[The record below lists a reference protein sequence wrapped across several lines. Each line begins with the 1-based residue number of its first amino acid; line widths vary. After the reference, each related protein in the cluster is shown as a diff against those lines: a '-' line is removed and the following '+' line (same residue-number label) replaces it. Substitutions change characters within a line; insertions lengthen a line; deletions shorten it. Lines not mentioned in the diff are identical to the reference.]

1 MVFVCEGDLNLL
13 KRLSLYFSFSI
24 VNAGITFLTSV
35 FLARNLS
42 VEDFGVIGLF
52 LAVLYFA
59 KPLASFNAVGLV
71 SINKANFN
79 KERFKSFSDV
89 YFSFQIMFFVFLLL
103 ISLVLSQ
110 VFYEYMF
117 IFLILPFL
125 IFVMVFTEFHY
136 AELVQ
141 EKNSLYY
148 GGYIFV
154 TRILV
159 LMFSS
164 LLINLYDF
172 NWKAYLWA
180 LFLSE
185 IIVLVV
191 TMKIT
196 FVTLRG
202 FKFTIEKNEIRR
214 IIIFG
219 LPLFIF
225 LIAGWGLNQAD
236 KFIVLHYFSIKEV
249 AFYTV
254 AYSLGVSINTVNQAL
269 KNSILPMIYNALK
282 EGRAEGIIRKYTL
295 YYTAFITLCIVILG
309 CSASY
314 FVPVFYGEEY
324 SSSISIV
331 VLISI
336 AFGFN
341 GLYRITGMI
350 LEYHK
355 LNVLKTKLVFSSMLI
370 NIFLSIMLID
380 GYGVLAPA
388 IGTIVAYMYLAFSSQ
403 YYGNKIL
410 KVAH

>member
-1 MVFVCEGDLNLL
+1 ML

-35 FLARNLS
+35 FLARNLP
-42 VEDFGVIGLF
+42 VDDFGVIGLF

-71 SINKANFN
+71 AINKANFN

-89 YFSFQIMFFVFLLL
+89 YFTFQMIFSVFLLL
-103 ISLVLSQ
+103 ISLILSQ

-117 IFLILPFL
+117 VFLILPFL

-141 EKNSLYY
+141 QKNSLYY
-148 GGYIFV
+148 GGYVFV
-154 TRILV
+154 TRVLV
-159 LMFSS
+159 LLFSF
-164 LLINLYDF
+164 LLINFYDF

-185 IIVLVV
+185 IIVLVIKV
-191 TMKIT
+191 KIS

-202 FKFTIEKNEIRR
+202 FSFSVEKSEILK
-214 IIIFG
+214 IITFG

-236 KFIVLHYFSIKEV
+236 KFIVLHFFSIKEV

-269 KNSILPMIYNALK
+269 TNSILPVIYDALK
-282 EGRAEGIIRKYTL
+282 EGGAEGVIKKYTL
-295 YYTAFITLCIVILG
+295 YYTTFITLCIVILG

-314 FVPVFYGEEY
+314 FVPLFYGEEY

-341 GLYRITGMI
+341 GLYRITGMVI
-350 LEYHK
+350 EYHK

-370 NIFLSIMLID
+370 NIILSIMLID

-388 IGTIVAYMYLAFSSQ
+388 IGTIVAYMYLAFTSQ

-410 KVAH
+410 KDAY